1 MRWEIYFFVGKSL
14 ANGKG
19 SINIFCFVI
28 LLSKKCEHSLEWV
41 GYGRMALWNF
51 DETTRFAWMWC
62 HLIQFNLHEI
72 FETRK
77 SKHLNSLAFEQ
88 SAVRCSCLWF
98 CVIRH
103 VEQHRYLQFKDFS
116 YYSHTYSNSF
126 QSYFTTIQMV
136 FHRLFFCF
144 VSRFLFILIWIL
156 TLFFFWQMKISEIAR
171 QFEFCACFSFLKIV
185 FISSSTFSSFPR
197 KRLYHDGNNRA
208 TK

>member
-1 MRWEIYFFVGKSL
+1 MRWEIYFFVCKSL

-77 SKHLNSLAFEQ
+77 SKHIVLHLNSLQ
-88 SAVRCSCLWF
+88 YAVL
-98 CVIRH
+98 V
-103 VEQHRYLQFKDFS
+103 YD
-116 YYSHTYSNSF
+116 
-126 QSYFTTIQMV
+126 
-136 FHRLFFCF
+136 F
-144 VSRFLFILIWIL
+144 VSFGTLNSTDIYTSRIFLTIL
-156 TLFFFWQMKISEIAR
+156 TLTRTLFSRISLLFKWYFIVY
-171 QFEFCACFSFLKIV
+171 FSASYRAFY
-185 FISSSTFSSFPR
+185 SF
-197 KRLYHDGNNRA
+197 
-208 TK
+208 